1 MIKEIGSYYAK
12 TKLSKLLRQVEA
24 GESFTITNRGKP
36 IADIVPSQTS
46 NRLKTQNA
54 IDNILGAK
62 KHQISDKALTDLRE
76 TGRK

>member
-12 TKLSKLLRQVEA
+12 TKLPKLLRQVEA

-36 IADIVPSQTS
+36 IADIVPSQTG
-46 NRLKTQNA
+46 NRLKTQTA

-62 KHQISDKALTDLRE
+62 KHQISDRALTDLRE
-76 TGRK
+76 AGRK